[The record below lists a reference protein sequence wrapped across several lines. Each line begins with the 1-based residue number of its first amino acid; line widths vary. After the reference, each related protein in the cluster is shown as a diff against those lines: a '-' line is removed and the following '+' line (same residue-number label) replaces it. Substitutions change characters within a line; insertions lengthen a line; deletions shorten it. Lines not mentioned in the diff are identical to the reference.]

1 MSEVKEEGDDL
12 PTQVA
17 MVTEEDG
24 APQVALITQD
34 GAQQVQAGGE
44 GWGGPL
50 WLVAPPS
57 LSGEHQVLTAPSS
70 PRFSFSPFWI
80 SRAEAEA
87 PNSL

>member
-1 MSEVKEEGDDL
+1 MKEEGDDL

-44 GWGGPL
+44 G
-50 WLVAPPS
+50 
-57 LSGEHQVLTAPSS
+57 
-70 PRFSFSPFWI
+70 
-80 SRAEAEA
+80 
-87 PNSL
+87 

>member
-24 APQVALITQD
+24 APQVAPQVALITQD
-34 GAQQVQAGGE
+34 GAQQVQARGE

-50 WLVAPPS
+50 WLVPPPS
-57 LSGEHQVLTAPSS
+57 LSGELSLGSA
-70 PRFSFSPFWI
+70 RF
-80 SRAEAEA
+80 
-87 PNSL
+87 

>member
-57 LSGEHQVLTAPSS
+57 LWGAPGSNSPIFTQVLFFTLLDLKS
-70 PRFSFSPFWI
+70 
-80 SRAEAEA
+80 
-87 PNSL
+87 